1 MIELLVE
8 RRSWWRG
15 GEGRGGEGRRWW
27 RGRALLL
34 VMDDRAGFGFIL
46 MREFN

>member
-15 GEGRGGEGRRWW
+15 GEGRRWW
-27 RGRALLL
+27 KGRALLL

>member
-15 GEGRGGEGRRWW
+15 GEGRGGEEVVEGE
-27 RGRALLL
+27 GI
-34 VMDDRAGFGFIL
+34 VTCDG
-46 MREFN
+46 